1 MSNTAFA
8 PGKHLLLDFYGCR
21 HLSDTAKIKAALIE
35 AAHACGA
42 TVLDIKLHAFN
53 SQISADDSPTGRSSV
68 NPAGNTVRDIE
79 NQTNMQNCGATGVA
93 LLAESH
99 ISIHT
104 WPESAYAAIDIFMC
118 GDCKPELAIAPL
130 RAFFAPRE
138 ISQSI
143 HQRGQNLEHA
153 SASALRADV

>member
-8 PGKHLLLDFYGCR
+8 PGKHLLLDFYGCQ
-21 HLSDTAKIKAALIE
+21 HLSDADKIKAALVE
-35 AAHACGA
+35 AAQACGA

-53 SQISADDSPTGRSSV
+53 SQISADDSPCDTPDDSLYN
-68 NPAGNTVRDIE
+68 NPDDK
-79 NQTNMQNCGATGVA
+79 QNCGVTGVA

-130 RAFFAPRE
+130 RAFFAPHE
-138 ISQSI
+138 ISQSM
-143 HQRGQNLEHA
+143 HQRGQNLSHA
-153 SASALRADV
+153 SARALRANV